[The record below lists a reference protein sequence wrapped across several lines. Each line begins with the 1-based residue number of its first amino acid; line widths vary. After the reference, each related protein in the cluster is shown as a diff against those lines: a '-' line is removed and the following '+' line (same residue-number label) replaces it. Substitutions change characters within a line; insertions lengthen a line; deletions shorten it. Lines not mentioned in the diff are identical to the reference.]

1 VRSRSV
7 PAPSE
12 LPGIDPHELRFRYD
26 ARVKGFEEQVAGLK
40 SSVKNCDLTRTQRR
54 LQYLDYRTDDPV
66 VAWARR
72 KCKTMQTTYTEA
84 RARVEQA
91 LAQRDVSAAAR
102 AFTQLERTLTVE
114 DDFMRTSRTRI
125 QAMADK
131 RSQILMEMES
141 AVRERRATAA
151 STLHETWPYAHDDVG
166 LTAVRAFL
174 QEYEAAK
181 AQLMAMITA
190 VQTSREVDHLET
202 QMGTWTFAVDDAP
215 FPDAQKLQELLRAE
229 DPSRTATGGTEDTE
243 GIAPEG
249 EEA

>member
-1 VRSRSV
+1 MPVQ
-7 PAPSE
+7 AE

-40 SSVKNCDLTRTQRR
+40 SSVKNSDLTRTQRR

-91 LAQRDVSAAAR
+91 LAQRDVSSAAR

-131 RSQILMEMES
+131 RSQILMEIES

-166 LTAVRAFL
+166 LTAVRTFL
-174 QEYEAAK
+174 QEYEVAK
-181 AQLMAMITA
+181 QQLLQMITA
-190 VQTSREVDHLET
+190 VQTSRDADTLEM

-215 FPDAQKLQELLRAE
+215 
-229 DPSRTATGGTEDTE
+229 
-243 GIAPEG
+243 
-249 EEA
+249 